1 MDNSLLTPSTKR
13 KHLLHQQRSSLD
25 VEAIDIEDIADQVSL
40 PNTNQNLSIRVPF
53 FTQTF
58 IYHSIRVKRYMKE
71 ENLFQYH
78 AEFKLFSRFFHLSF
92 TNEFK
97 EEKNCFSLRQLH
109 GKILIAIKM
118 NSLCGMRSSRQASKN
133 QYSYISF
140 TVQILRFPG
149 LFLHFDG
156 KINIFYEFFSVRL
169 QF

>member
-1 MDNSLLTPSTKR
+1 
-13 KHLLHQQRSSLD
+13 
-25 VEAIDIEDIADQVSL
+25 
-40 PNTNQNLSIRVPF
+40 
-53 FTQTF
+53 
-58 IYHSIRVKRYMKE
+58 MKE

-140 TVQILRFPG
+140 LSHPPFRFYVFPAFFCILMGKSTYFMSFFLCVYNFKMLLNRYTGKFAFP
-149 LFLHFDG
+149 F
-156 KINIFYEFFSVRL
+156 I
-169 QF
+169 